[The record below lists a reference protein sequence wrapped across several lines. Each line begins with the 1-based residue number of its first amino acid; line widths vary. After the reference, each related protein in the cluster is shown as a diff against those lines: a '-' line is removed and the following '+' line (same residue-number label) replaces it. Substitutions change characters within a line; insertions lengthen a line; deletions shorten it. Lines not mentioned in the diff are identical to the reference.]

1 MDITSVILGLVLGLG
16 TVLLGFFI
24 YGMES
29 VNFRILLIFVF
40 VLLVI
45 VEIIPVLYAFGGTL
59 GDFVI
64 LPDIVNNLSTNLT
77 DYLLGL
83 GCGAAGAALFS
94 RMM

>member
-1 MDITSVILGLVLGLG
+1 MDIASVIIGLVLGLV

-29 VNFRILLIFVF
+29 VNFRILLIFMF

-45 VEIIPVLYAFGGTL
+45 VGIIPLLYAFGGTL

-64 LPDIVNNLSTNLT
+64 LPSIVNNLSTDLG

-83 GCGAAGAALFS
+83 GCGAAGAALFT
-94 RMM
+94 RTM